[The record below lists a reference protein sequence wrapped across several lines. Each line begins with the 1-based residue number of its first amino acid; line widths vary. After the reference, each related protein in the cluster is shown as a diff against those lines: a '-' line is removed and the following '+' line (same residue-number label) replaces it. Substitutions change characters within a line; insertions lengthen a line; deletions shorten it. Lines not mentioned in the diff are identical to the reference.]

1 MENIYQGVR
10 ARLYAGKM
18 GRRCLLASIGSSALR
33 SADFS
38 DSAPRAERE
47 RCVGHAGEAHD
58 MMDCGLPR
66 SCLLGRESGRGR
78 EKNDCG
84 QSGGN
89 WPVIERGGAVVVES
103 ASVLY
108 I

>member
-47 RCVGHAGEAHD
+47 RERDV
-58 MMDCGLPR
+58 
-66 SCLLGRESGRGR
+66 LGTRARR
-78 EKNDCG
+78 T
-84 QSGGN
+84 
-89 WPVIERGGAVVVES
+89 I
-103 ASVLY
+103 
-108 I
+108 